1 MALRRASLVYLS
13 SSSSCFYQK
22 KKKKAG
28 QQGREDWIFR
38 DGGKREPWILSG

>member
-22 KKKKAG
+22 KKKAG
-28 QQGREDWIFR
+28 QQGRKDWSFR